1 VCFFYSLDLAL
12 LKISMCRWD
21 MFSLVDCE
29 KLSDA
34 VIVCVLKL
42 LCLSLAEIWW
52 HSFILGL
59 GVFVTDLFGFDC
71 KGQQQ
76 QQKIGGA
83 FAE

>member
-1 VCFFYSLDLAL
+1 MLSSCVC
-12 LKISMCRWD
+12 
-21 MFSLVDCE
+21 
-29 KLSDA
+29 
-34 VIVCVLKL
+34 LKL

-76 QQKIGGA
+76 QKIGGA

>member
-1 VCFFYSLDLAL
+1 LDFAL

-21 MFSLVDCE
+21 MFSLLDCE

-34 VIVCVLKL
+34 VFVCVCVLKL
-42 LCLSLAEIWW
+42 LCLSLAEIWLY
-52 HSFILGL
+52 SFILGL

-83 FAE
+83 FAV